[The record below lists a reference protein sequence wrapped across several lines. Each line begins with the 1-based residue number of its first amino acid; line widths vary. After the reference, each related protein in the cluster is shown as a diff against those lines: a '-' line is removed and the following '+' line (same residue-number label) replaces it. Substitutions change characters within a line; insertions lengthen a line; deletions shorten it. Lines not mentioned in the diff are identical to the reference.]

1 MNPKFKHRFLV
12 LRKLHEH
19 IQNTTE
25 QRDIT
30 IFEVGR
36 ELGIGEV
43 AAIDAFMYLL
53 QEGLTKWTGLGGEA
67 SITQIGI
74 QEIEDAMAEKRTA
87 YFPLGILN
95 AV

>member
-19 IQNTTE
+19 TDDTTM
-25 QRDIT
+25 QCGMN
-30 IFEVGR
+30 IFTVGKEV
-36 ELGIGEV
+36 GIGEV
-43 AAIDAFMYLL
+43 AAIDAFMYLE
-53 QEGLTKWTGLGGEA
+53 QQGLVKWAGLGGEGA
-67 SITQIGI
+67 ITQLGV